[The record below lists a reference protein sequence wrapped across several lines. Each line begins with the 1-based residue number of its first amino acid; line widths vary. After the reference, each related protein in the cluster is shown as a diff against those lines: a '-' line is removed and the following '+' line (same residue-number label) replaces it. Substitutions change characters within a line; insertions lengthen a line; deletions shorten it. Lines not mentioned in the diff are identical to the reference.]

1 MHIAIGW
8 GAVNA
13 GVRELSTRTVEGC
26 MLYLVVQA
34 STLIELNCKNAYQVA
49 GNAHYHMPCL

>member
-1 MHIAIGW
+1 
-8 GAVNA
+8 
-13 GVRELSTRTVEGC
+13 

-49 GNAHYHMPCL
+49 GNAHYHTPCL